1 MGCWRVA
8 LLTSLVGCSF
18 SPGPYQGSPGVIDAR
33 EDDADI
39 TIDAAI
45 DAPSIDA
52 APDADPCMS
61 PFARTTHG
69 CHAIAPVTPRNW
81 NDARTACMGLG
92 GDLPIVNTTGEST
105 YIATAT
111 GADVNARVWIGL
123 QGSSTDGTTWTWLDG
138 QTVATKGL
146 NNWNT
151 GEPGS
156 GDVRGVI
163 RPDGTW
169 AGRAG
174 TELYIVVC
182 EK

>member
-1 MGCWRVA
+1 MGCWRIA
-8 LLTSLVGCSF
+8 LLASLAGCSF
-18 SPGPYQGSPGVIDAR
+18 NPGPFKGTGAIDAR
-33 EDDADI
+33 EIDADP
-39 TIDAAI
+39 TVDAAI
-45 DAPSIDA
+45 DAPMVDA
-52 APDADPCMS
+52 APDADPCMA
-61 PFARTTHG
+61 PFTRTTNG
-69 CHAIAPVTPRNW
+69 CHAFAPVTPRNW
-81 NDARTACMGLG
+81 SDARTACMGLG
-92 GDLPIVNTTGEST
+92 GDLPKIDTLAEST
-105 YIATAT
+105 YVATAT
-111 GADVNARVWIGL
+111 GADANARVWIGL
-123 QGSSTDGTTWTWLDG
+123 QGTSTDGTTWTWLDG
-138 QTVATKGL
+138 QTVAAAGL